1 MPRQPGCLCL
11 VRWNVIHSRVF
22 SRVGLLRVYA
32 AAGACYI
39 AYESMIELSRY
50 HAISRVGLLR
60 VYAAAGAEVGELE
73 RVVDNEDVLRLRH
86 AHIIVIKAVCTTVMK
101 TSIASFITHEG
112 VLRLR
117 RAHTTVIKAVCTC
130 IF

>member
-1 MPRQPGCLCL
+1 MLSQSIICSVLQCYLCYS
-11 VRWNVIHSRVF
+11 V
-22 SRVGLLRVYA
+22 
-32 AAGACYI
+32 
-39 AYESMIELSRY
+39 
-50 HAISRVGLLR
+50 ISRVGLLR

>member
-1 MPRQPGCLCL
+1 M
-11 VRWNVIHSRVF
+11 RWNVIHSRVF

-73 RVVDNEDVLRLRH
+73 RVVDNEDVLRLRR
-86 AHIIVIKAVCTTVMK
+86 AHITVIK
-101 TSIASFITHEG
+101 TSIASRVPYLSSRMRMFSGCAMRI
-112 VLRLR
+112 R
-117 RAHTTVIKAVCTC
+117 
-130 IF
+130 